1 MSIKDKIILGTAFV
15 CGCVLTF
22 LMGWIMFDGIP
33 LIVAAVKQMNTS
45 KSKWPKALLR
55 KSLRQGP
62 AAAFFVKS
70 YSVSTYGKKIFL
82 SFATWQADNTL
93 VESSYHPNGEAIMFN
108 YFDDPNAVLNDLA
121 ELGIIERMVE
131 PIDDPSVLC
140 DFYDWA
146 DVVGLDVDEWIPLEY
161 TVWSVLCY
169 SLCAMLVCSTLAL
182 L

>member
-1 MSIKDKIILGTAFV
+1 MTIKDKIILGVAFV

-22 LMGWIMFDGIP
+22 FMGWIMFDGIP
-33 LIVAAVKQMNTS
+33 MIVEALKKMNDS
-45 KSKWPKALLR
+45 KAKWPKALMR

-62 AAAFFVKS
+62 PPAFFAKS
-70 YSVSTYGKKIFL
+70 YRVSTYVKKIFL
-82 SFATWQADNTL
+82 SFAPWQADNTL

-131 PIDDPSVLC
+131 PIDDPSLQTN
-140 DFYDWA
+140 YWDWA
-146 DVVGLDVDEWIPLEY
+146 ETIGIVDDLVPEEY
-161 TVWSVLCY
+161 TVWSVLRY